1 MVTILYDNFAIA
13 PPQMTPDGGMVLPI
27 WETDDDGN
35 PSGRKHIFPMGRE
48 AAEQLHKAVGELLG
62 QKIETAN
69 LHDMKEEAKKHGK
82 RG

>member
-13 PPQMTPDGGMVLPI
+13 SLSATPDGGLILPI
-27 WETDDDGN
+27 YETDEDGN
-35 PSGRKHIFPMGRE
+35 PTGRKHIFPMGRE
-48 AAEQLHKAVGELLG
+48 AAEEFHKQLGDLLG

-69 LHDMKEEAKKHGK
+69 IEDMRRETARHGK